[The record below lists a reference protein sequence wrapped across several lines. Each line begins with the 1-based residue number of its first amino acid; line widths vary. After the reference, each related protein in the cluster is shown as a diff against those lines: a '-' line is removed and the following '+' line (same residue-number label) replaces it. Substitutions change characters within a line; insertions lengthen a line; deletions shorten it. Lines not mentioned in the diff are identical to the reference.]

1 MIRTELQFQIRT
13 SLPITLVRIAKN
25 IKVTC
30 AATPHLAQMTCR
42 KVVALGACF
51 LSLAAFMAKSMTC
64 TQAPAAYLEESTL
77 EGELRM
83 IFATPPIWSRNAAV
97 KGILDWIEASELQA
111 ENLQSVAYSRAL
123 Q

>member
-1 MIRTELQFQIRT
+1 
-13 SLPITLVRIAKN
+13 
-25 IKVTC
+25 
-30 AATPHLAQMTCR
+30 
-42 KVVALGACF
+42 
-51 LSLAAFMAKSMTC
+51 MAKSMTC